1 MATGK
6 GSHGAR
12 GCLRLQFLTAEWTNY
27 KDFTRHSVKR
37 GFHVLSQGP
46 IVPIVHMPTWR
57 RRRNVLWHRLKMLWH
72 PPQSVTRSLMHR
84 RHHDARWTS
93 SHAFASLLSLQ
104 LSCKWTAPWS
114 TAIPPTKSLYYT
126 VFLSLPLL
134 YAKGLELSWPSNVAP
149 PPPPQPKVE
158 CCLLPKST
166 CRYDVVR
173 RNLDKYLHDTST
185 QVFPHTE
192 IKDYDDSPFL
202 RENVEFI
209 KIYEARGNI
218 LFHPWTWFFESSG
231 ENLNSRFTHPS
242 SPWPH
247 GQLGFTC
254 QGNSSDIV
262 SLASV
267 TLQIHVYQ
275 LSEEDSVD
283 EYGEE
288 DAEVST
294 ANNWILPSRGLDG
307 VWDRYVSVFMVC
319 LKKTPPD
326 R

>member
-1 MATGK
+1 MTQTQECAVASPQNAMA
-6 GSHGAR
+6 SASER
-12 GCLRLQFLTAEWTNY
+12 DSF
-27 KDFTRHSVKR
+27 
-37 GFHVLSQGP
+37 P
-46 IVPIVHMPTWR
+46 
-57 RRRNVLWHRLKMLWH
+57 
-72 PPQSVTRSLMHR
+72 
-84 RHHDARWTS
+84 DASTS
-93 SHAFASLLSLQ
+93 SWRALNLKPRVCFSAKPPAFLQMDGSMIDGDSSDQKPVLHGISVPSLALCQRS
-104 LSCKWTAPWS
+104 WA
-114 TAIPPTKSLYYT
+114 
-126 VFLSLPLL
+126 
-134 YAKGLELSWPSNVAP
+134 ELTFKRCS